1 MSVRSRAGRPAR
13 RDLVL
18 ALEGL
23 EVRAL
28 LSYAALYARADL
40 RAASIPAHLDFA
52 PASSSTAAA
61 SSTAQANSSSAA
73 AAATASVGANI
84 RIPPI
89 LKTLANI
96 VYPPG
101 TSPQP
106 TNRELVRQAVSAN
119 FSGDYTS
126 GPGRFTDQAK
136 TINLTAFGGANF
148 SFHTNLTG
156 VFYTPINPTSS
167 AVGLITLFPRNVLT
181 SGAEF
186 SYDLTATGSDKH
198 GLPNEFSAV
207 ADQGES
213 GGIPLSSGQSP
224 GGPNRSAGI
233 VTVHYFPE
241 TTQDGFSSGK
251 FYLTLRALQYTSGTI
266 NPIGVPG
273 NLPGPGA
280 LTPHRLSTLGT
291 GR

>member
-23 EVRAL
+23 ESREL
-28 LSYAALYARADL
+28 LSYAALFARAAL
-40 RAASIPAHLDFA
+40 RSAGAPAHIDF
-52 PASSSTAAA
+52 PSTQPSTTGA
-61 SSTAQANSSSAA
+61 SSTAQIAA
-73 AAATASVGANI
+73 DTTTAAATSGGLPR

-89 LKTLANI
+89 LKALAQI

-101 TSPQP
+101 TPQP

-119 FSGDYTS
+119 FSGDYS
-126 GPGRFTDQAK
+126 AGPGRFSDQAM

-156 VFYTPINPTSS
+156 VLYTPVSTSS
-167 AVGLITLFPRNVLT
+167 TAVGLITLFPRNVLT

-186 SYDLTATGSDKH
+186 SYDMTGTGYDQH
-198 GLPNEFSAV
+198 GLPNVFSVV
-207 ADQGES
+207 ADQGLS

-224 GGPNRSAGI
+224 GSPDRTAGI
-233 VTVHYFPE
+233 VNIHFFPE
-241 TTQDGFSSGK
+241 TAHNGISSGK

-273 NLPGPGA
+273 NLAGPGA

-291 GR
+291 NR